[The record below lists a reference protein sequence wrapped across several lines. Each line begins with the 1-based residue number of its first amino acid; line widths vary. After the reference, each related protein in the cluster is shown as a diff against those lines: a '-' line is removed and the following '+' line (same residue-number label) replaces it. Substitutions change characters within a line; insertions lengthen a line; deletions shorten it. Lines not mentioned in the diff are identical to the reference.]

1 MVFVQNSLFLSA
13 VDLIELHLIIG
24 TFTIVTCVVIFI
36 YMYLHAIKAYMND
49 IEYNFVFNVVKWN
62 SFFLFSCVYIYTL
75 FISRST

>member
-1 MVFVQNSLFLSA
+1 MKLYGLCTKFAFLSA

-24 TFTIVTCVVIFI
+24 TFTIVTCVVILI

-62 SFFLFSCVYIYTL
+62 ISFLNIYL
-75 FISRST
+75 